1 LLSAEEIKMS
11 ATAELKKI
19 MSPELLNR
27 IDDIVVFEVL
37 TEAEIAAIFDIEFY
51 ELQKRIL
58 DLHIHLEI
66 SANAKKYFIKNGY
79 DPVFGARP
87 MRRLIQKEIEDVLA
101 TKIIEG
107 SFSAGDQVRVEMR
120 GEALMLKIIQKA
132 SSASKDLSG
141 LSDTL
146 IETSSEEKEITK
158 V

>member
-1 LLSAEEIKMS
+1 
-11 ATAELKKI
+11 

-58 DLHIHLEI
+58 DLHIQLEI

-107 SFSAGDQVRVEMR
+107 SFSTGDQVRVELR
-120 GEALMLKIIQKA
+120 GEALMLKIIQKTP
-132 SSASKDLSG
+132 STSKDLLEVSE
-141 LSDTL
+141 TF

>member
-1 LLSAEEIKMS
+1 M
-11 ATAELKKI
+11 
-19 MSPELLNR
+19 
-27 IDDIVVFEVL
+27 
-37 TEAEIAAIFDIEFY
+37 
-51 ELQKRIL
+51 Q
-58 DLHIHLEI
+58 
-66 SANAKKYFIKNGY
+66 KYFIKNGY

-107 SFSAGDQVRVEMR
+107 SFSSGDQVRVEMR